1 MENSLITSVKA
12 LLFDLGGVVIDI
24 DFNLVFAGWAG
35 YSNRSVEE
43 IKSKFSFDQ
52 FYEAHERGEIDSAE
66 YFNSLRKTLGIDIKM
81 SFDRLF
87 G

>member
-1 MENSLITSVKA
+1 MENSSITSLKA

-24 DFNLVFAGWAG
+24 DFNLVFSGWAG
-35 YSNRSVEE
+35 YSNRSVEK

-52 FYEAHERGEIDSAE
+52 FYEAHKRGEIDSAE
-66 YFNSLRKTLGIDIKM
+66 YFNSLRKTLGIDITM